1 MEKVSETGC
10 WAKRAGSV
18 YLCQKRQNGFGVHGA
33 VRKIRGK
40 GITEILEKRKL
51 EERTMRDRGGRE
63 NANPGRNEGS

>member
-10 WAKRAGSV
+10 WAKSAGSV

-40 GITEILEKRKL
+40 GITESLEDL
-51 EERTMRDRGGRE
+51 RE
-63 NANPGRNEGS
+63 KKNRREDNEG